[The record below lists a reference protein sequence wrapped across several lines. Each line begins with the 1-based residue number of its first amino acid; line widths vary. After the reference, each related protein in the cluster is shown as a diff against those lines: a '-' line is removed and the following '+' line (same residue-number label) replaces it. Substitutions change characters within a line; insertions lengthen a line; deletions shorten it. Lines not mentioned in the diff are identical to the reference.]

1 MIILYCMLHDTFN
14 VDVSQFFILPTSV
27 TRGHNFKIF
36 KTYSR
41 CLARFNY
48 FTSRVIN
55 NWNNLP
61 SVIVN
66 SATVNSFKN
75 CYDSYFS
82 DIQFIFV

>member
-1 MIILYCMLHDTFN
+1 M
-14 VDVSQFFILPTSV
+14 DVSQFFILP

-75 CYDSYFS
+75 YYDSYFS